1 MATLPTRKIP
11 LQIRLGLDVGAALPA
26 SLVRCADCPPT
37 GRVRTVE
44 RAMFPCPSIGRAIDA
59 YAQDDIMHLGGVR
72 VAEGLANHAWDPRP
86 SGQRRAR
93 DGLRVA
99 CASPL
104 SCGSQRPSVVSR

>member
-11 LQIRLGLDVGAALPA
+11 LQIRLGLDAGAALPA

-44 RAMFPCPSIGRAIDA
+44 RATFPCPSIGRAIDA
-59 YAQDDIMHLGGVR
+59 YAQDDMLHLGSVR
-72 VAEGLANHAWDPRP
+72 EADGLTNHAWDPRP
-86 SGQRRAR
+86 SGQMRAR

-104 SCGSQRPSVVSR
+104 S